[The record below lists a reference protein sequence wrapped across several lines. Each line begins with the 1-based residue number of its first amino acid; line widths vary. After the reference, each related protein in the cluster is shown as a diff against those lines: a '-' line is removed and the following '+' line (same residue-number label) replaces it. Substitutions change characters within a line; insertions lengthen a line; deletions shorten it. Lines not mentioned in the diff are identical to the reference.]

1 MSALRASTSD
11 QYGLR
16 HARGNDAARAHF
28 SRATRGLLAY
38 RPDMLAAIDDA
49 LAEEPDLPAAHA
61 LRGLA
66 MLMAARRE
74 TLDAAAICLR
84 DAHAARAETADEIAL
99 TRALQA
105 GLCAGMTAA
114 ADVLDA
120 RLLAQPQAALLVKL
134 STGLRFVGG
143 DAAGMRATTAM
154 VLPAWDASAPGYS
167 HVLGCHAFG
176 LEEAGCFAEAE
187 AAGRAAVALDPDDP
201 WAIHAVAHVLE
212 MTNRPADGLAWT
224 EGLRPHW
231 QNGNPFGRHVA
242 WHQAL
247 FRLEGNGAEAVL
259 AMYDQEIR
267 PDRSEDNRDLANAVS
282 LLWRLRQMGVNV
294 GDRWVELGEI
304 AARRRD
310 ETHLVFATLHRL
322 LALIAVGDRDSAQ
335 ATMRA
340 LAASAQSGSAEQSW
354 VAAAVGLPL
363 ARALLGLL
371 DSGAPSSLPPMS
383 LPLCRIAASMEP
395 MGGSHAQR
403 DVFLRSLIGA
413 CAARGDQA
421 MLARLLDL
429 RRQLKCDDAFVD
441 LIRA

>member
-1 MSALRASTSD
+1 MSGLRASTSD
-11 QYGLR
+11 LYGFR
-16 HARGNDAARAHF
+16 HARGSDAARAHF

-38 RPDMLAAIDDA
+38 RPDLVGAIDDA

-66 MLMAARRE
+66 LLMAARRE
-74 TLDAAAICLR
+74 TLEAAATCLR
-84 DAHAARAETADEIAL
+84 DAHAARAESADEITL
-99 TRALQA
+99 IRALQA
-105 GLCAGMTAA
+105 GLCAGLTAA

-120 RLLAQPQAALLVKL
+120 SLLAKPHAALMAKL

-143 DAAGMRATTAM
+143 DAAGMRATMAM
-154 VLPAWDASAPGYS
+154 VLPAWDSTMPGYS
-167 HVLGCHAFG
+167 HMLGCHAFG
-176 LEEAGCFAEAE
+176 LEEAGHYDDAE
-187 AAGRAAVALDPDDP
+187 AAGRQAVAFDPDDP

-247 FRLEGNGAEAVL
+247 FRLEGDGAEAVL
-259 AMYDQEIR
+259 EMYDQEIR

-294 GDRWVELGEI
+294 GDRWVELGDI
-304 AARRRD
+304 AVRRRE

-322 LALIAVGDRDSAQ
+322 LALIAVGDRTSAQ

-340 LAASAQSGSAEQSW
+340 LAAAAQTGSAEQSW

-371 DSGAPSSLPPMS
+371 DTGAPSS

-403 DVFLRSLIGA
+403 DVFMRSLIGA

-421 MLARLLDL
+421 MLVRLLDL
-429 RRQLKCDDAFVD
+429 RRQLKRDDAFVG

>member
-1 MSALRASTSD
+1 MSDLRTSASD
-11 QYGLR
+11 GYGLR

-38 RPDMLAAIDDA
+38 RADMLGAIDDA

-66 MLMAARRE
+66 LLMASRRE
-74 TLDAAAICLR
+74 TLEAANICLR
-84 DAHAARAETADEIAL
+84 DAHAARAETTDEITL
-99 TRALQA
+99 IRALQA
-105 GLCAGMTAA
+105 GLCAGLTAA

-120 RLLAQPQAALLVKL
+120 RLLVRPQSALLVKL

-143 DAAGMRATTAM
+143 DAAGMRATTAI
-154 VLPAWDASAPGYS
+154 VLPAWDAGVPGYS
-167 HVLGCHAFG
+167 HMLGCHAFG

-187 AAGRAAVALDPDDP
+187 TAGRQAVALDPDDP

-212 MTNRPADGLAWT
+212 MTNRPTDGLAWT

-247 FRLEGNGAEAVL
+247 FHLESHGAGSVL
-259 AMYDQEIR
+259 RVYDQEIR

-282 LLWRLRQMGVNV
+282 LLWRLRQMGIDV
-294 GDRWVELGEI
+294 GDRWVELAEI

-340 LAASAQSGSAEQSW
+340 LAAAAQTGSAEQSW

-363 ARALLGLL
+363 ARALLELQLDLL
-371 DSGAPSSLPPMS
+371 DAGAPSS

-403 DVFLRSLIGA
+403 DVFMRSLISA

-421 MLARLLDL
+421 MLTRLLDL
-429 RRQLKCDDAFVD
+429 RRQLKRDDAFVR
-441 LIRA
+441 LVTG

>member
-1 MSALRASTSD
+1 LSDLRTSASD
-11 QYGLR
+11 GYGLR

-38 RPDMLAAIDDA
+38 RADMLGAIDDA

-66 MLMAARRE
+66 LLMASRRE
-74 TLDAAAICLR
+74 TLEAANICLR
-84 DAHAARAETADEIAL
+84 DAHAARAETTDEITL
-99 TRALQA
+99 IRALQA
-105 GLCAGMTAA
+105 GLCAGLTAA

-120 RLLAQPQAALLVKL
+120 RLLVRPQSALLVKL

-143 DAAGMRATTAM
+143 DAAGMRATTAI
-154 VLPAWDASAPGYS
+154 VLPAWDAGAPGYS
-167 HVLGCHAFG
+167 HMLGCHAFG

-187 AAGRAAVALDPDDP
+187 TAGRQAVALDPDDP

-212 MTNRPADGLAWT
+212 MINRPSDGLAWT

-247 FRLEGNGAEAVL
+247 FHLESHGTDAVL
-259 AMYDQEIR
+259 RVYDQEIR

-282 LLWRLRQMGVNV
+282 LLWRLRQMGIDV
-294 GDRWVELGEI
+294 GDRWVELAEI

-340 LAASAQSGSAEQSW
+340 LAAAAQTGSAEQSW

-363 ARALLGLL
+363 ARALLELQLDLL
-371 DSGAPSSLPPMS
+371 DAGAPSS

-403 DVFLRSLIGA
+403 DVFMRSLISA

-421 MLARLLDL
+421 MLTRLLDL
-429 RRQLKCDDAFVD
+429 RRQLKRDDAFVR
-441 LIRA
+441 LVTG